1 MQANWSLVLNVLFLV
16 VIVSMIV
23 WRLRPMMKKEQKS
36 SQNIAAPIAES
47 TKTYQNNLDDILN
60 VRKISVQEDFTYEAM
75 EPLSKVEE
83 QNPQLGVSI
92 SFEERE
98 HKKHNIMLF
107 VSAKGQH
114 IFAGYELLQTLLT
127 CGLRFGDG
135 GLFHRH
141 QHSTGQGPVL
151 FSLAA
156 ATATGMFDL
165 QNIGAMSVKGLC
177 MFMELSHNPTID
189 QERFELFIKTAQ
201 NLATELNANLLDD
214 RQKPINEATITKLE
228 RLIAHEQ
235 TVN

>member
-1 MQANWSLVLNVLFLV
+1 MQANWSLVLNVLFLG
-16 VIVSMIV
+16 VIVSMIF

-36 SQNIAAPIAES
+36 PQNITAPIAERTTS
-47 TKTYQNNLDDILN
+47 YENNLDDILN
-60 VRKISVQEDFTYEAM
+60 VRKIIVQEEPEYEAM
-75 EPLSKVEE
+75 EPLSKVAEP
-83 QNPQLGVSI
+83 NPQLGVSI

-201 NLATELNANLLDD
+201 HLATELNANLLDD
-214 RQKPINEATITKLE
+214 RQRPINEATIAKLE
-228 RLIAHEQ
+228 RLIAQEQ

>member
-1 MQANWSLVLNVLFLV
+1 MQANWSLVLNVLFLG
-16 VIVSMIV
+16 VIVSMIF
-23 WRLRPMMKKEQKS
+23 WRLRPMMKKEQKYS
-36 SQNIAAPIAES
+36 PNIAAPISES

-214 RQKPINEATITKLE
+214 RQKLINEATIAKLE
-228 RLIAHEQ
+228 RLIAQEQ